1 MTEAAEL
8 RTIAEMVARTV
19 GGEVAMKRRGDF
31 TWSTKSSTSDVVTE
45 IDTWAELAVV
55 EQISALRPGD
65 GFLGE
70 EGTDTKGSTG
80 IRWVI
85 DPVDGTTNL
94 LYDIPGYSVS
104 IAAEVDGVS
113 VAGAVFDPVRVELFS
128 GAVGHGATRNGD
140 AISVS
145 EATDLETA
153 LVGTGFSYLTD
164 RRREQAVSLQFLLP
178 AVRDI
183 RRLGGAALDLCAVA
197 CGRTDAFY
205 ETGLSP
211 WDSAAGAL
219 IAAEAGAIVETGDL
233 TWACGPGLAEAFVAL
248 LDAAKI
254 SG

>member
-1 MTEAAEL
+1 VTEAAQL
-8 RTIAEMVARTV
+8 RAIAEMVARTV
-19 GGEVAMKRRGDF
+19 GNEVAIRRRGSF
-31 TWSTKSSTSDVVTE
+31 TWSTKSSTTDVVTE
-45 IDTWAELAVV
+45 IDTWAEVAVV
-55 EQISALRPGD
+55 EQISALRPDD

-70 EGTDTKGSTG
+70 EGTDTEGSTG

-113 VAGAVFDPVRVELFS
+113 IAGAVFDPVRAELFS
-128 GAVGHGATRNGD
+128 AAVGHGATRNSD

-153 LVGTGFSYLTD
+153 LVGTGFSYLAD
-164 RRREQAVSLQFLLP
+164 RRREQAVSLQVILP

-205 ETGLSP
+205 ESGLSP

-248 LDAAKI
+248 LDEAKI
-254 SG
+254 LG